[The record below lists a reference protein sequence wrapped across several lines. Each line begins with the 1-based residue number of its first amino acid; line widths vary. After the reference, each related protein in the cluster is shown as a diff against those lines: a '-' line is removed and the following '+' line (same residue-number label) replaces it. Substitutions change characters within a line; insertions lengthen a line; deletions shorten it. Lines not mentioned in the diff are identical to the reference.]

1 MSLTISKRETVT
13 VALIL
18 FVAFILR
25 MVRLSGMSLWL
36 DEALGISMAM
46 RPFPE
51 MFSLIRLD
59 VHPPLYHLLLK
70 GMLHIS
76 ASPFFLRL
84 TSVFFGIAAIGVFY
98 LAMRCHAKASALSLA
113 LIFLTLSPVI

>member
-1 MSLTISKRETVT
+1 
-13 VALIL
+13 
-18 FVAFILR
+18 

-59 VHPPLYHLLLK
+59 VYPPLYHLLLK

-76 ASPFFLRL
+76 ASPFFLRR
-84 TSVFFGIAAIGVFY
+84 TSVFLELRQSGFFIWQ
-98 LAMRCHAKASALSLA
+98 
-113 LIFLTLSPVI
+113 